1 MATPEQIRAALS
13 SQIAT
18 AITDLHCY
26 PSPPGTIVVP
36 AAVIRRRDITYDVT
50 MDGVDD
56 STYGVNVFVAFGN
69 SEVAVI
75 GLDAYLAPSGASS
88 VVQAI
93 HADPT
98 LGGLVDFA
106 RVASA
111 EGERV
116 TNYAGIDYLSAE
128 LVVEIG
134 D

>member
-13 SQIAT
+13 DQIAA
-18 AITDLHCY
+18 AIPEMHCH
-26 PSPPGTIVVP
+26 PSPPGSIVVP
-36 AAVIRRRDITYDVT
+36 AAVVRRRDTTYDVT

-56 STYGVNVFVAFGN
+56 TTYGVTVFVAFGN
-69 SEVAVI
+69 TEVSVI
-75 GLDAYLAPSGASS
+75 SLDTYLAPSGASS

-93 HADPT
+93 HADMT

-128 LVVEIG
+128 LVIEIG